1 MPSLSRSRQ
10 DEILR
15 GMSPERKLLVSEEL
29 RRVAWELKTAWIV
42 SRHPELDAAEVQ
54 ARVRRIFL
62 DASA

>member
-1 MPSLSRSRQ
+1 
-10 DEILR
+10 
-15 GMSPERKLLVSEEL
+15 MSPERKLLVSEEL